1 MDDNCKKGGA
11 SERRKSIRL
20 SEYDYSQAGLYF
32 ITICTHDRVC
42 LFGEIVGA
50 GSKPAH
56 AGDAGLSRA
65 DLAPVRTGLEPAPTQ
80 GTDHVRMVINEYGHI
95 VEDTWFDLVNH
106 VFNIQLHEFI
116 IMPNHIHG
124 IIEIHSSRRTADSNP
139 PNLNYVGAGSKPA
152 HADDAGLSWAELAPM
167 RTGLDPAPKGYSLAE
182 IVRQLKTFSA
192 KRINKTRN
200 TPGITIWQRNY
211 YEHII
216 RDEKSYLK
224 IAEYIQTNPLKWQE
238 DIYHI

>member
-1 MDDNCKKGGA
+1 MDDDRKKDGSSG
-11 SERRKSIRL
+11 RRKSIRL

-32 ITICTHDRVC
+32 ITLCTRNRSC

-56 AGDAGLSRA
+56 VDNTGLPGV
-65 DLAPVRTGLEPAPTQ
+65 DLAPAGTGLEPAPT
-80 GTDHVRMVINEYGHI
+80 
-95 VEDTWFDLVNH
+95 
-106 VFNIQLHEFI
+106 
-116 IMPNHIHG
+116 
-124 IIEIHSSRRTADSNP
+124 
-139 PNLNYVGAGSKPA
+139 
-152 HADDAGLSWAELAPM
+152 
-167 RTGLDPAPKGYSLAE
+167 GYALAE

-200 TPGITIWQRNY
+200 TPGTTIWQRNY

-216 RDEKSYLK
+216 RNEASYLK

-238 DIYHI
+238 DIYHV